1 MDTVTLTDLGPIIA
15 AVLGPV
21 LGFVV
26 LSMRYQHQ
34 DSVKTRELISSS
46 EKETRELISSSEKE
60 TRELISGSEKETR
73 ELISGSEKETR
84 ELISGSEKETRE
96 WVTTQVEGAFNKLSA
111 ELAEHK
117 QDIKENFKEVRG
129 DLKEIREDLS
139 EARERLARVEGHLQ
153 AGKAPPSQDSDG
165 QASNAA

>member
-1 MDTVTLTDLGPIIA
+1 MDTVSLADLGPIIA

-26 LSMRYQHQ
+26 VSMRYQHQ
-34 DSVKTRELISSS
+34 DSVKTRDLITS
-46 EKETRELISSSEKE
+46 
-60 TRELISGSEKETR
+60 
-73 ELISGSEKETR
+73 
-84 ELISGSEKETRE
+84 SEKETRE
-96 WVTTQVEGAFNKLSA
+96 WVTTQIEGAFGKLSN

-117 QDIKENFKEVRG
+117 QDTRENFKQVREDFKDVKE
-129 DLKEIREDLS
+129 DLKDVRVELKELNRDLGD
-139 EARERLARVEGHLQ
+139 ARERLARIEGHLE

>member
-26 LSMRYQHQ
+26 VSMRYQHH
-34 DSVKTRELISSS
+34 DSVKTRDLISSS
-46 EKETRELISSSEKE
+46 EKETRK
-60 TRELISGSEKETR
+60 
-73 ELISGSEKETR
+73 
-84 ELISGSEKETRE
+84 

-117 QDIKENFKEVRG
+117 QDTRENFKEVRG
-129 DLKEIREDLS
+129 DLKEVRGDLK
-139 EARERLARVEGHLQ
+139 ELNRDLGDARERLARIEGHLG
-153 AGKAPPSQDSDG
+153 AGKAPPSEDADE

>member
-26 LSMRYQHQ
+26 VSMRYQHQ
-34 DSVKTRELISSS
+34 DSVKTRDLISSS
-46 EKETRELISSSEKE
+46 GKETRK
-60 TRELISGSEKETR
+60 
-73 ELISGSEKETR
+73 
-84 ELISGSEKETRE
+84 

-117 QDIKENFKEVRG
+117 QDTRENFKEVRG
-129 DLKEIREDLS
+129 DLKEARGDLKALNRDLGD
-139 EARERLARVEGHLQ
+139 ARERLARIEGHLG

-165 QASNAA
+165 QASDAA

>member
-26 LSMRYQHQ
+26 VSMRYQHQ
-34 DSVKTRELISSS
+34 DSVKTRDLISSS
-46 EKETRELISSSEKE
+46 EKETRK
-60 TRELISGSEKETR
+60 
-73 ELISGSEKETR
+73 
-84 ELISGSEKETRE
+84 

-111 ELAEHK
+111 ELAGHK
-117 QDIKENFKEVRG
+117 QDTRENFKEVRG
-129 DLKEIREDLS
+129 DLKEVRGDLK
-139 EARERLARVEGHLQ
+139 ELNRDLGDARERLARVEGHLG
-153 AGKAPPSQDSDG
+153 AGKAPPSEDSDE

>member
-26 LSMRYQHQ
+26 VSMRYQHQ
-34 DSVKTRELISSS
+34 DSVKTRDLISS
-46 EKETRELISSSEKE
+46 
-60 TRELISGSEKETR
+60 
-73 ELISGSEKETR
+73 
-84 ELISGSEKETRE
+84 SEKETRE

-117 QDIKENFKEVRG
+117 QDTRENFKEVREDFKEVREDFKDVKE
-129 DLKEIREDLS
+129 DLKELNRDLGD
-139 EARERLARVEGHLQ
+139 ARERLARIEGHLG
-153 AGKAPPSQDSDG
+153 AGKAPPSEDSDE

>member
-26 LSMRYQHQ
+26 VSMRYQHQ
-34 DSVKTRELISSS
+34 DSVKTRDLISS
-46 EKETRELISSSEKE
+46 
-60 TRELISGSEKETR
+60 
-73 ELISGSEKETR
+73 
-84 ELISGSEKETRE
+84 SEKETRE

-117 QDIKENFKEVRG
+117 QDTRENFKEVRG
-129 DLKEIREDLS
+129 DLKELNRDLGD
-139 EARERLARVEGHLQ
+139 ARERLARIEGHLG
-153 AGKAPPSQDSDG
+153 AGKAPPSEDSDE

>member
-26 LSMRYQHQ
+26 VSMRYQHQ
-34 DSVKTRELISSS
+34 DSVKTRDLISN
-46 EKETRELISSSEKE
+46 
-60 TRELISGSEKETR
+60 
-73 ELISGSEKETR
+73 
-84 ELISGSEKETRE
+84 SEKETRE

-117 QDIKENFKEVRG
+117 QDTRENFKQV
-129 DLKEIREDLS
+129 REDLKDVR
-139 EARERLARVEGHLQ
+139 EGLKELNRDLGDVRERLARIEGHVE
-153 AGKAPPSQDSDG
+153 AGKAPTSQDSDG
-165 QASNAA
+165 QASDAA

>member
-26 LSMRYQHQ
+26 VSMRYQHQ
-34 DSVKTRELISSS
+34 DSVKTRDLISN
-46 EKETRELISSSEKE
+46 
-60 TRELISGSEKETR
+60 
-73 ELISGSEKETR
+73 
-84 ELISGSEKETRE
+84 SEKETRE

-117 QDIKENFKEVRG
+117 QDTRENFKEVRG
-129 DLKEIREDLS
+129 DLKEVRGDLK
-139 EARERLARVEGHLQ
+139 ELNRDLGDARERLARIEGHLG
-153 AGKAPPSQDSDG
+153 AGKAPPSEDSDE